1 MSVLTQAAL
10 VKLGGSQNKL
20 HLKEKTMMGRGLWGG
35 KRGFMGKRLRE
46 TGCVGPE
53 CIIYVYEV
61 FKIVHFKEKRKESL
75 VVSKASHR
83 GNP

>member
-1 MSVLTQAAL
+1 MQTAL
-10 VKLGGSQNKL
+10 VLLGGSQNKR
-20 HLKEKTMMGRGLWGG
+20 HLKEKTMMGRSLWGG
-35 KRGFMGKRLRE
+35 KRGFMGKGLRE

-61 FKIVHFKEKRKESL
+61 FKKVHFKEKRKESL
-75 VVSKASHR
+75 VVCKASHR